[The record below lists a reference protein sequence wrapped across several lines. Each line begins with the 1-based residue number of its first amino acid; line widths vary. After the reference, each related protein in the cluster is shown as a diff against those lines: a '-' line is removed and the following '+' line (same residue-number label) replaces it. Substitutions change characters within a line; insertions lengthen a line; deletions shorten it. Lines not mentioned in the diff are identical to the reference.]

1 MLQCVKCVAV
11 RCMCCSR
18 RVHYARQG
26 CWYVAVCCSA
36 SQCCAVCY
44 SVLQCVAVRCSVLQ
58 LLVTATADHRPL
70 QLWFHRPLYTL
81 QKTSIYTAK
90 REREREIIL
99 FFGKLKGKSSIIS
112 NDAYEDP
119 KSDAFCDRAAL
130 LGSHCSLPQSPINTP
145 NDFYIHCTDAC
156 KG

>member
-1 MLQCVKCVAV
+1 MCCSVLNVLQCVACVAVDVCTMRGRAAGVLQCVAV
-11 RCMCCSR
+11 RHSVVQC
-18 RVHYARQG
+18 VTA
-26 CWYVAVCCSA
+26 CCSA
-36 SQCCAVCY
+36 
-44 SVLQCVAVRCSVLQ
+44 LQCVAVRCSVLQ

-70 QLWFHRPLYTL
+70 QLWFHRPLFTL

-90 REREREIIL
+90 REREREIML
-99 FFGKLKGKSSIIS
+99 FFGKPKGKSSIIS

-145 NDFYIHCTDAC
+145 NDF
-156 KG
+156 